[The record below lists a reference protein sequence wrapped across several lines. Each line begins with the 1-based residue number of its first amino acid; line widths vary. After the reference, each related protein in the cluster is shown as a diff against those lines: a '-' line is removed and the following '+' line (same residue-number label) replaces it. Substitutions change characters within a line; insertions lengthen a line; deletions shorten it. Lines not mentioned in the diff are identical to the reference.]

1 MSTRMRNASPS
12 ALAEPGVAEQGWAW
26 PLPVRPA
33 SASYDS
39 FRYSILAV
47 CDGALFFRPDTGH
60 SVAGPRCMGRMLL
73 PGMYE
78 HWHTWEVRSNGVR
91 VHGRTRPYVVQTS
104 VTRGNSRY
112 TLHMHKY
119 PYMRRR
125 HP

>member
-39 FRYSILAV
+39 FRHSILA
-47 CDGALFFRPDTGH
+47 GALFFRPDTGH

-73 PGMYE
+73 LPGMGGRAA
-78 HWHTWEVRSNGVR
+78 WEVRSNGVR
-91 VHGRTRPYVVQTS
+91 VHGRTRPYVVRTS
-104 VTRGNSRY
+104 VAQVRQVY
-112 TLHMHKY
+112 LHMHKY
-119 PYMRRR
+119 P
-125 HP
+125 